1 MRVNNRNPPDDIEAW
16 AAHVAELY
24 PQVERVVLCGLD
36 GPDAGVDVGI
46 LFRESVYAEPGG
58 EAYRLEQRIAFD
70 PEVRCDGLDLYF
82 VRPRAELGYWAWPP
96 GEPPDWLTRERND
109 YLRDCLLAGH
119 VVGDFGRFCHDLQNA
134 VVLFDRRPLACAG
147 APE

>member
-1 MRVNNRNPPDDIEAW
+1 MNNRNPPDDIEAW

-24 PQVERVVLCGLD
+24 PQVERVVLCGWD
-36 GPDAGVDVGI
+36 GPDSELDVAVCLADAAYVETGD
-46 LFRESVYAEPGG
+46 G
-58 EAYRLEQRIAFD
+58 AYRLEQRITFD

-109 YLRDCLLAGH
+109 YLRDSLLVGH
-119 VVGDFGRFCHDLQNA
+119 VVGDFRRFCYDLQNA

-147 APE
+147 GPE